1 MIREIETHIR
11 TGVEKFLEQTAKEF
25 DLPIIRL
32 KENWRAYLESE
43 DAAVPAA
50 SAAVEVVKK
59 KAVSGKKSMYQNFFT
74 QKCSELKEQNPGM
87 NFGDIS
93 TTVSKLWNSMSKD
106 DQKQYATADTTS
118 TVEAPTTTTTEF
130 TYDVLNG
137 KKMDE
142 LKLLCE
148 QRGLRRTGNKTFL
161 IRSLLGSHP
170 PVAEDPPPPPKKAA
184 LSLHEDDVEVVVAKN
199 LKRTDIEEDTML
211 SGVVSDEE
219 QEFDFGE
226 EEDDTYSVA
235 LEEDD

>member
-11 TGVEKFLEQTAKEF
+11 TGVERFLEQTAKEF

-32 KENWRAYLESE
+32 KENWRLYLDGE
-43 DAAVPAA
+43 DAVPTPA
-50 SAAVEVVKK
+50 SSTDGAKK
-59 KAVSGKKSMYQNFFT
+59 KAPPGKKSMYQNFFT

-87 NFGDIS
+87 SFGDIS
-93 TTVSKLWNSMSKD
+93 THVSTLWNNMTKD
-106 DQKQYATADTTS
+106 DQKQYATA
-118 TVEAPTTTTTEF
+118 PTTTEVPPTPTTEF

-137 KKMDE
+137 KRMDE

-170 PVAEDPPPPPKKAA
+170 PVAEKPPPPKKPGVV
-184 LSLHEDDVEVVVAKN
+184 LNEDDVEVVVAKN
-199 LKRTDIEEDTML
+199 LKRTDIEEEDTVL
-211 SGVVSDEE
+211 SDEE

-226 EEDDTYSVA
+226 EEEDAYSVA